1 MNELKTLTNENL
13 RILVGQTEKTL
24 TELRAELEKR
34 DAMAQEREI
43 LNLDQHMKDAELNLR
58 SIQDFLRYLIDEAQS
73 SRSK

>member
-13 RILVGQTEKTL
+13 RALIAQTEKTL
-24 TELRAELEKR
+24 TELRTELEKR
-34 DAMAQEREI
+34 DVLAQEREI